1 MLGIRW
7 FWCSVMWPENLAAT
21 RSDVGIRRPMR
32 ISGRRVHLC
41 FQESNL
47 LYFHLD
53 FKLPQLFPSIYSP
66 KPMYIGLK
74 AGKYHGR
81 MISPSDQFLVCKH
94 PKVKKKKKKK
104 MLPLTDTRTASLPLF
119 FGPKFERQ
127 VPFESEL
134 QRIWPGSQTKSEK
147 YFSATAGD
155 FASVLTP
162 NLQPQASSEEK
173 NNNWRSLCHCAS
185 ITKFALS

>member
-94 PKVKKKKKKK
+94 PKVKKKDVTIDWHKNSISPIV
-104 MLPLTDTRTASLPLF
+104 LRTKVRETSALWIRTSAHMAREPN
-119 FGPKFERQ
+119 KVWEI
-127 VPFESEL
+127 L
-134 QRIWPGSQTKSEK
+134 Q
-147 YFSATAGD
+147 
-155 FASVLTP
+155 
-162 NLQPQASSEEK
+162 
-173 NNNWRSLCHCAS
+173 CHCWWLCLCAHS
-185 ITKFALS
+185 KPPTSSLFRRKK